1 MNGQWAMGRDGRDLF
16 VEPNDAARGSHEQTM
31 QIIRIR
37 IIRI

>member
-1 MNGQWAMGRDGRDLF
+1 MGNGQWGRDGRDLF

-37 IIRI
+37 IIIRI